1 MEDEGFGLFR
11 GGLEAAEGGYC
22 VLERVVEIGSL
33 AGVRV
38 AGGFLCIGYLGD
50 VDIVCRRGE
59 LDGVFPVGDFEVVKS
74 EAVLELL
81 PGFEGEVGDGAV
93 VGMVVDGPVGD
104 DGVGSFGFDNFLE
117 GLVVVVV
124 DDGVSVLLVGV
135 EWAGFEDLAGAFG
148 FGDANVGGS
157 FPGAVV
163 EVEEGDVVSGGGE
176 AGDGAS
182 GGVFGVAGVATC
194 DYNFIFTF
202 FLG

>member
-1 MEDEGFGLFR
+1 
-11 GGLEAAEGGYC
+11 
-22 VLERVVEIGSL
+22 
-33 AGVRV
+33 
-38 AGGFLCIGYLGD
+38 
-50 VDIVCRRGE
+50 VCRRGE

-93 VGMVVDGPVGD
+93 VGMVVDGPVGE
-104 DGVGSFGFDNFLE
+104 DGVGTFNFEDLLE
-117 GLVVVVV
+117 GLVVIVV

-135 EWAGFEDLAGAFG
+135 GGTGFEDLAGAFG

-163 EVEEGDVVSGGGE
+163 EVEEGDVVTGGGE

-194 DYNFIFTF
+194 DYNFVFTF